1 MKGIPF
7 CRPQPIFVPHVVC
20 VGTTLPPSAATDFFH
35 HALGLVQ
42 ELGEEDVDVD
52 QSCIP
57 TSTASNVFEV
67 HMNVLLHGRRPIAT
81 SVASKTSSHF
91 DLGVE
96 LVVMSFH
103 TRLRVLVLGN
113 RIVQGQHMFVSTY
126 CIWKDLADEETG
138 RWTSISQS
146 IPTRG
151 TALI

>member
-1 MKGIPF
+1 M
-7 CRPQPIFVPHVVC
+7 
-20 VGTTLPPSAATDFFH
+20 
-35 HALGLVQ
+35 Q

-67 HMNVLLHGRRPIAT
+67 HMNVLLHGWRPIAT

-103 TRLRVLVLGN
+103 TRLESL
-113 RIVQGQHMFVSTY
+113 S
-126 CIWKDLADEETG
+126 
-138 RWTSISQS
+138 WTIE
-146 IPTRG
+146 
-151 TALI
+151 